1 MDRTERFYRIDQLL
15 QEKHV
20 VPIATFL
27 KELGISKPTFMRDL
41 EYLRDRLNAPIVWDA
56 VQRGYRY
63 ETVQEM
69 AGPRFE
75 LPGLW
80 FNASEIHAI
89 LTMEH
94 LLASLQPGL
103 LAPHVTP
110 LRTRLRLLL
119 DSGSHSVDEVVA
131 RIRVLPLGRRNVEQ
145 PLFETVA
152 NALLSRQILQ
162 VQHLNRGRGELLER
176 EVSPQR
182 LVFYRD
188 NWYLDAW
195 CHLREAIRS
204 FALDAIQKAT
214 PTMKQAIDLSD
225 DELDRHLKAG
235 YGIFSGANTR
245 TAVIRFSRER
255 SRWVANE
262 SWHPEQ
268 RGEFDSE
275 GRWVLSCPYSNDI
288 ELIMDIMRYGPDAE
302 VLEPTELREKIQ
314 DRLRKALSVY
324 PTHTTA

>member
-15 QEKHV
+15 QEKQV

-27 KELGISKPTFMRDL
+27 EELEISKPTFMRDL
-41 EYLRDRLNAPIVWDA
+41 EYLRDRLNAPIVWDS
-56 VQRGYRY
+56 VCRGYRY
-63 ETVQEM
+63 EKVQEM
-69 AGPRFE
+69 LDPRFE

-110 LRTRLRLLL
+110 LRTRLRMLL
-119 DSGSHSVDEVVA
+119 DSGGHSVDEVVA
-131 RIRVLPLGRRNVEQ
+131 RIRVLPLGGRKMKQ

-152 NALLSRQILQ
+152 NALLSRKILH

-188 NWYLDAW
+188 NWYLDGW
-195 CHLREAIRS
+195 CHLRESIRS
-204 FALDAIQKAT
+204 FAMDAMRKAT
-214 PTMKQAIDLSD
+214 PTNKQAIEVPGG
-225 DELDRHLKAG
+225 ELDRHLKVG
-235 YGIFSGANTR
+235 YGIFGGADTR
-245 TAVIRFSRER
+245 TATIRFSPAR

-268 RGEFDSE
+268 KGEFDSE
-275 GRWVLSCPYSNDI
+275 GRWVLSFPYSNDI
-288 ELIMDIMRYGPDAE
+288 ELVMDILRYGPDAE
-302 VLEPTELREKIQ
+302 VLEPPALRAKVQERLRE
-314 DRLRKALSVY
+314 ALSIY
-324 PTHTTA
+324 K